1 MGFITLHVQK
11 MEGKISQ
18 KIKKCIVYKT
28 VTSTTAEDDH
38 NMLSST
44 NNMPRVVR
52 ISYTDCDA
60 TDSSSDEE
68 EENRVKKYVT
78 EIRFEKRVSSVD
90 LKKSSSSSNKKKKM
104 MDVKK
109 DENVKKFR
117 GVRQRPW
124 GKWAAEIRDPMKKTR
139 IWLGTFETA
148 EEAAMVYDQA
158 AIKIRGPDALTNFI
172 KPPLKKDSM
181 VSSVSGYDSTGE
193 SENLCSPTSVLRH
206 NISNNNVGV
215 ADAKSVKE
223 QMDERK
229 RLEIVMQNEIML
241 DDNLPLMDQCF
252 LKDFFDFR
260 SPSPLMDD
268 VLLPVFC
275 DKMNLLPEL
284 SYDRKLD
291 EDLESCKWVNDF
303 FENYC

>member
-1 MGFITLHVQK
+1 

-18 KIKKCIVYKT
+18 KIKKCVVHRN
-28 VTSTTAEDDH
+28 VTSTNHDH
-38 NMLSST
+38 QNKLSP
-44 NNMPRVVR
+44 NMPRVVR
-52 ISYTDCDA
+52 ICYTDCDA
-60 TDSSSDEE
+60 TDSSSDDDEE
-68 EENRVKKYVT
+68 ERNHRVKKYVT

-90 LKKSSSSSNKKKKM
+90 VKKSSQKKKKKKVM
-104 MDVKK
+104 VLKK

-124 GKWAAEIRDPMKKTR
+124 GKWAAEIRDPVKKTR

-158 AIKIRGPDALTNFI
+158 AIQIRGPDALTNFI
-172 KPPLKKDSM
+172 KPPQKKESA
-181 VSSVSGYDSTGE
+181 VTSVSDYDSTGE

-206 NISNNNVGV
+206 NNVGV
-215 ADAKSVKE
+215 ASAKSSIKE
-223 QMDERK
+223 EMKDERK
-229 RLEIVMQNEIML
+229 RMEIAMQNDQNGILL

-275 DKMNLLPEL
+275 DEIDLLPEVNF
-284 SYDRKLD
+284 DGNGNLD
-291 EDLESCKWVNDF
+291 EDLESCTWDVNDF
-303 FENYC
+303 LEDYC

>member
-1 MGFITLHVQK
+1 MCLWSPIFVLLIDEALSYK
-11 MEGKISQ
+11 SCKI
-18 KIKKCIVYKT
+18 
-28 VTSTTAEDDH
+28 
-38 NMLSST
+38 N
-44 NNMPRVVR
+44 
-52 ISYTDCDA
+52 
-60 TDSSSDEE
+60 SSDEE

-172 KPPLKKDSM
+172 KPPPKKDSM
-181 VSSVSGYDSTGE
+181 VTSVSGYDSTGE
-193 SENLCSPTSVLRH
+193 SENLSSPTSVLRH
-206 NISNNNVGV
+206 NNVGV

>member
-1 MGFITLHVQK
+1 

-28 VTSTTAEDDH
+28 VTSTTAEHDH

-158 AIKIRGPDALTNFI
+158 AIKIRGPYALTNFI

-193 SENLCSPTSVLRH
+193 SENLCSPTSVLRL

-229 RLEIVMQNEIML
+229 RLEIVMQNDQNEIML

-291 EDLESCKWVNDF
+291 EDLESCNWVNDF